1 MNGPM
6 ASFSEADHCRPSYSV
21 ATMQVATFR
30 GEPLPEEWR
39 WELGPIDRV
48 YIVGAGASVHYG
60 LPTLKT
66 LAGALLESLPPPD
79 REILQSAIRESFPNE
94 ASADQYVDYEELL
107 NRLNPEALAYLEL
120 AGVSPP
126 DSPRRRA
133 AFLALRGLHDYLLA
147 KCKLAAQQTGPL
159 DALVK
164 TIDARSVIVSFNW
177 DVLIELAVLRASRR
191 YSYLPPGL
199 IDNGVLL
206 LKPHGSINWF
216 ALLDRELLMVNAS
229 SNLWVIGPRIDCYLC
244 YKISPLDPVDFSKAS
259 VQTVLS
265 RTPAIVPP
273 SASRVLDVGGT
284 PRDGFVSHGHDLT
297 MQATWLTVA
306 QAINQARQLIAIGYS
321 LPGTDGAMIELLK
334 FLSRH
339 TTKKREVLVV
349 NTDPSV
355 VDRYR
360 AILDVEAKHIGTDFA
375 NFDATAI

>member
-1 MNGPM
+1 M
-6 ASFSEADHCRPSYSV
+6 RP
-21 ATMQVATFR
+21 AAFR

-48 YIVGAGASVHYG
+48 YIIGAGASVHYG

-66 LAGALLESLPPPD
+66 LAQALLKSLPDPD
-79 REILQSAIRESFPNE
+79 RDTLRSAIRESFPNE
-94 ASADQYVDYEELL
+94 GAADLNVDYEELL

-133 AFLALRGLHDYLLA
+133 ASLALRGLHNYVLA
-147 KCKLAAQQTGPL
+147 ECTRAADQTGPL

-164 TIDARSVIVSFNW
+164 LVDARSVIVSFNW
-177 DVLIELAVLRASRR
+177 DVLLELAVLRANRR
-191 YSYLPPGL
+191 YSYLPQRLGE
-199 IDNGVLL
+199 NGVLL

-216 ALLDRELLMVNAS
+216 ALLDREMLVISAS
-229 SNLWVIGPRIDCYLC
+229 SNLRLVGPRIDCYLC
-244 YKISPLDPVDFSKAS
+244 YKVSPLDPVDFSKTS
-259 VQTVLS
+259 VQYALS

-273 SASRVLDVGGT
+273 SASRFLDVGGF
-284 PRDGFVSHGHDLT
+284 PRDGFVAHGHDLT

-306 QAINQARQLIAIGYS
+306 QAIDQAQQLVVIGYS

-334 FLSRH
+334 FLSRSA
-339 TTKKREVLVV
+339 TKKREVLVV

-355 VDRYR
+355 VQRYR
-360 AILDVEAKHIGTDFA
+360 AILDVEAKQIGTDFA
-375 NFDATAI
+375 DFDPTAI